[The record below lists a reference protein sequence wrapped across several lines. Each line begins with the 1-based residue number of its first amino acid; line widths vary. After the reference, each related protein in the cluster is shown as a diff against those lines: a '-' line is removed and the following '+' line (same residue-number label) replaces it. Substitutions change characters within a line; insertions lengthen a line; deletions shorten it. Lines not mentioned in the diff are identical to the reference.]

1 MLPDDCYQ
9 GVAGLTES
17 GRQKGLWSVSRLA
30 VDDTD
35 GWIKA
40 AAFSD
45 LLWLESPSNPML
57 VVADLSAI
65 CSASRKPSALLAVD
79 VVAAEAIVQ
88 IDSDD
93 RAAIEA
99 ILERQAVAW
108 AAGDAEAFAA
118 DALDG
123 VVFTN
128 IVGMFSVGRA
138 PFVGQHAQIF
148 STIYKGSRL
157 TQEMVAV
164 TPVRPDVAIVD
175 TLTRLVDA
183 LHRPPGIELID
194 GAVRTRLEQ
203 VMVKDG
209 GAWKVAS
216 FHNVAVHP
224 AFANYPPQPTE

>member
-1 MLPDDCYQ
+1 MHLDDL
-9 GVAGLTES
+9 AHPS
-17 GRQKGLWSVSRLA
+17 HHWRSVGA
-30 VDDTD
+30 T
-35 GWIKA
+35 G
-40 AAFSD
+40 
-45 LLWLESPSNPML
+45 
-57 VVADLSAI
+57 
-65 CSASRKPSALLAVD
+65 
-79 VVAAEAIVQ
+79 AIVQ
-88 IDSDD
+88 INGED
-93 RAAIEA
+93 RAAIKA
-99 ILERQAVAW
+99 ILERQSAAW

-128 IVGMFSVGRA
+128 VVGMFSVGLA
-138 PFVGQHAQIF
+138 PFVGQHAHIF

-157 TQEMVAV
+157 TQDVVAI

-175 TLTRLVDA
+175 TLTQLVDA

-216 FHNVAVHP
+216 FHNVAIHP
-224 AFANYPPQPTE
+224 ALAHGPPPNP